1 MSKQRRVAIAIKD
14 LSKSLTREY
23 IAKIQ
28 CSLELPEFI
37 IERVNKSSYY
47 GIEFLLQLKS
57 WDGFQPQKFM
67 YIIEEINDQDL
78 ITPAKKIPWLH
89 PIASKSVPE
98 MKTATTFMKLL
109 RKVPLRDWN
118 LILTSYDISDCYDMG
133 DVLGYCVDEGI
144 ITKDLS
150 LLCKLMKSIQ
160 QSEKMIEEIQEYNI
174 IFEQFSE
181 EEFENLLYSVINVYE
196 EENQIEWI
204 EKLRAYMLSRNKD
217 VNIILDKETISL
229 TSVYTPLTVIK
240 HNSTKSQSE
249 EGTTVKEIEFLR
261 EMSKE
266 VFEIVD
272 FELHLTRCRAKR
284 PEVWTLVGNPGCG
297 KTFLCN
303 YAGYYYGIDK
313 MEMHQYLLTIPCRD
327 PEWHAI
333 EVARQ
338 DDNEI
343 NKFIRRW
350 LRIALPLDAGWAE
363 QLVKYL
369 MNSGGENLLLIIDGL
384 DEFIKTVPFHTTLLY
399 LLLQKRILSN
409 ATVLLT
415 SRPGAWSDISSQYKN
430 EFKINTHFQVLGFS
444 PRNRDSY
451 FEKRMRNVSKL
462 DETRKLFRRHNE
474 LNLLALVPVNA
485 SLFSSLFNDTED
497 ILAQTLTDVYQ
508 ELITYMI
515 RRQMSRME
523 LREYTK
529 VLQIEHFAP
538 EIQECINIIGE
549 EAYKGIYDRE
559 LICKDDIT
567 LCIGGKEY
575 QCERL
580 GLMQEEII
588 IAKLGG
594 RMKLWNFAHLTLQ
607 EFVSAIWLSNQIW
620 TNQCIISRYL
630 TSTTHVFYMFKMV
643 MRFLSGH
650 LSDRARVILTI
661 LFNRLLHNTLPIHNL
676 PMYYQLTYDFHRIV
690 NVSNWKEFTKEFLL
704 LISIIFE
711 SKQYFLLPDHFIK
724 LLPTP
729 LHLYFVSTVSPNE
742 WYTFMLSLAY
752 LPHIHM
758 IFINLVC
765 ITTDLFEYFLSQ
777 IDKCRLTNL
786 ALIFTKQSSSEI
798 LSYTRI
804 ISSVRLPPTINI
816 SIELY
821 ECSTTT
827 TDVLFPRLTD
837 QFSGSLAIH
846 RTSLSKQNIWNLVN
860 TFHSIHNF
868 YYGQTT
874 DSRDW
879 LIKDFIASHN
889 PQNGLFI
896 IEQLD
901 HPLYISPEIISQIS
915 SLQEIHMRTRD
926 SCTILPY
933 LHAFSNLTYLSLDS
947 YSKPTYNESYRNS
960 LTQTILRNS
969 NTLRGLVLSDLEAM
983 GFDTWESILTPIQRC
998 NNLIELRIFDF
1009 NPNDIS
1015 YWSTAIDS
1023 LQSLI
1028 YLRLEQIPLQP
1039 KEMYILC
1046 DSLAYHPIIR
1056 GLTIVSCNLNSTA
1069 CKHLNYLI
1077 KSLPKLMRLDISRNL
1092 EIRAPDHNQL
1102 ILLKETAAKYAVDVV
1117 YLGLT

>member
-1 MSKQRRVAIAIKD
+1 MAENLNEVAGMKELSMALTEDIIKKIQLNLNIPISVQNIIKD
-14 LSKSLTREY
+14 SKY
-23 IAKIQ
+23 DG
-28 CSLELPEFI
+28 
-37 IERVNKSSYY
+37 RV
-47 GIEFLLQLKS
+47 FLLQLKKLEGLEIS
-57 WDGFQPQKFM
+57 FM
-67 YIIEEINDQDL
+67 ETIEQMNNLEL
-78 ITPAKKIPWLH
+78 IMPAKKIKWLN
-89 PIASKSVPE
+89 SKKREFKFRTP
-98 MKTATTFMKLL
+98 KTFLKLL
-109 RKVPLRDWN
+109 DNVELNDWKIIISIYNIPDCNN
-118 LILTSYDISDCYDMG
+118 LAEVIY
-133 DVLGYCVDEGI
+133 YCVDEDI
-144 ITKDLS
+144 ITKDLD
-150 LLCKLMKSIQ
+150 LLCNLMEIIKRSD
-160 QSEKMIEEIQEYNI
+160 MIKRIQEYI
-174 IFEQFSE
+174 VIFEECNKEKFKRLLFSE
-181 EEFENLLYSVINVYE
+181 IDFDEERKQF
-196 EENQIEWI
+196 EWI
-204 EKLRAYMLSRNKD
+204 EELRYYMLLRNKV
-217 VNIILDKETISL
+217 VNDITSAESL
-229 TSVYTPLTVIK
+229 YTPLTVIK
-240 HNSTKSQSE
+240 HNPAYINKAE
-249 EGTTVKEIEFLR
+249 EIAIREIEFLT
-261 EMSKE
+261 EMDES

-272 FELHLTRCRAKR
+272 FESHLTKGSANK
-284 PEVWTLVGNPGCG
+284 PEVWVLVGNPGCG
-297 KTFLCN
+297 KTFLCD
-303 YAGYYYGIDK
+303 YAGYHFGVGN
-313 MEMHQYLLTIPCRD
+313 MEKFQYLLTIPCRD

-333 EVARQ
+333 EKGRNV
-338 DDNEI
+338 EEKLY
-343 NKFIRRW
+343 KFIDRW
-350 LRIALPLDAGWAE
+350 LRISLPLSVEWVGFFTR
-363 QLVKYL
+363 YL
-369 MNSGGENLLLIIDGL
+369 IKTEGKGLLLIVDGL

-415 SRPGAWSDISSQYKN
+415 SRPGAWFDISSQYKN
-430 EFKINTHFQVLGFS
+430 EIKINTHFQALGFS

-451 FEKRMRNVSKL
+451 FKKRMRDVSKL

-515 RRQMSRME
+515 RRQLSRME

-580 GLMQEEII
+580 GLMQEEIVI
-588 IAKLGG
+588 DEFGG
-594 RMKLWNFAHLTLQ
+594 HVRVWNFAHFTLKQ
-607 EFVSAIWLSNQIW
+607 FVSAIWHRNQLLKDENLQRLYQTGSTQIYLKFKRL
-620 TNQCIISRYL
+620 CLFVCGLLKKEVELIIPTLYKKL
-630 TSTTHVFYMFKMV
+630 V
-643 MRFLSGH
+643 
-650 LSDRARVILTI
+650 SD
-661 LFNRLLHNTLPIHNL
+661 TLPIHNL

-690 NVSNWKEFTKEFLL
+690 DVSNWKEFTKEFLL

-742 WYTFMLSLAY
+742 WHTFMLLLAY

-786 ALIFTKQSSSEI
+786 ALIFTEQSSSEI

-821 ECSTTT
+821 KCSTTT
-827 TDVLFPRLTD
+827 TDDLFPRLTD

-846 RTSLSKQNIWNLVN
+846 RTSLSKQNIWNFVN

-868 YYGQTT
+868 YYGQITN
-874 DSRDW
+874 SLDW
-879 LIKDFIASHN
+879 LIKDFVASHN

-896 IEQLD
+896 IEKFNQ
-901 HPLYISPEIISQIS
+901 PLYISPEIISRIS

-947 YSKPTYNESYRNS
+947 YSKPTYNKSYRNS

-998 NNLIELRIFDF
+998 NKLIELRIFDF

-1028 YLRLEQIPLQP
+1028 YLRLEQISLQP

-1046 DSLAYHPIIR
+1046 DSLACHPTIR
-1056 GLTIVSCNLNSTA
+1056 GLTIVNCNLNSTA
-1069 CKHLNYLI
+1069 CEHLNYLI
-1077 KSLPKLMRLDISRNL
+1077 ESLPMLMRLDISENCL
-1092 EIRAPDHNQL
+1092 CAPDPHQL
-1102 ILLKETAAKYAVDVV
+1102 NILKEFAAKNSVDIVCKKKKI
-1117 YLGLT
+1117 